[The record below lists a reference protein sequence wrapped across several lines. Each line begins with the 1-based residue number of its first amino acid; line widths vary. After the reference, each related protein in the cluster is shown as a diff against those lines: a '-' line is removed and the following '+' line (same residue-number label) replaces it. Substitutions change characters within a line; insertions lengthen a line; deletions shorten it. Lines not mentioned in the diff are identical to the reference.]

1 MTGFDDLSNM
11 IKMASLANIDENIP
25 LDQQFRQIVNKSNNN
40 KEKIPAIV
48 WSIILFE
55 SIINHNDFS

>member
-11 IKMASLANIDENIP
+11 IKMASLANSDENIP

-48 WSIILFE
+48 
-55 SIINHNDFS
+55 